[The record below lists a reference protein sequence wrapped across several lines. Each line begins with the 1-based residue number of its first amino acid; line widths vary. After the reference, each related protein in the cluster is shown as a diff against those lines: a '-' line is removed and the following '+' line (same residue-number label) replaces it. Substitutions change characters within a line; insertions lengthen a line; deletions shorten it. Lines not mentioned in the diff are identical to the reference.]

1 MISSIHIKNFKSIV
15 DLTLELGRIN
25 VFIGEN
31 GCGKTNILE
40 AIAFGAAASA
50 DKLDFEFL
58 GSRGIR
64 LTKPEFMYS
73 AFEAK
78 SSEVILSCIAKD
90 DQWTYILKD
99 EKSDPNSW
107 TDLYLT
113 TFNTYQAN
121 IFDKIFNNQKPQ
133 EDYIFNTIRRHLSNK
148 DTLVKLHKYL
158 YNGDKDSVLDE
169 EFYNKILPELNFKRK
184 PLNQLSGFIIYSPE
198 ESLLREFKHTSQIY
212 PLGIK
217 GEGLFQYLKELS
229 QSKEKTILL
238 KKIKENLSLLDW
250 FDDFSLPKNLMSNE
264 YALQIGDK
272 YLHKDLRYFDQKST
286 NEGFLY
292 LLFYFTLF
300 CSDITPKFFAIDNID
315 SSLNPKL
322 CSKLTSTLTK
332 LAKENDKQALLTTH
346 NPAIL
351 DGLDLRDDEQ
361 RLFVVSR
368 NIDGHTRVRRILHKP
383 ERTKALSEIW
393 TGGFIGGLPDN
404 F

>member
-1 MISSIHIKNFKSIV
+1 MISSIQIKNFKSVV
-15 DLTLELGRIN
+15 DLTLDLGRFN

-73 AFEAK
+73 AFENK
-78 SSEVILSCIAKD
+78 LSEVVLSSIIDGKT
-90 DQWTYILKD
+90 WTYVLKSRKIAAD
-99 EKSDPNSW
+99 SW
-107 TDLYLT
+107 VDLYASAYNSLYADILDKV
-113 TFNTYQAN
+113 FNDQTP
-121 IFDKIFNNQKPQ
+121 PQ
-133 EDYIFNTIRRHLSNK
+133 NDIY
-148 DTLVKLHKYL
+148 DLVWKHVPKNDELVNLYKYL
-158 YNGDKDSVLDE
+158 YSDDVPKALNE
-169 EFYNKILPELNFKRK
+169 TFFNKILTDIKRK
-184 PLNQLSGFIIYSPE
+184 RNSSKVFSDFIIYSPE
-198 ESLLREFKHTSQIY
+198 ESYLRKFENTNQIY

-217 GEGLFQYLKELS
+217 GEGLFQYLKEVS
-229 QSKEKTILL
+229 TKKNSSLL
-238 KKIKENLSLLDW
+238 KIIKENLVLLDW
-250 FDDFSLPKNLMSNE
+250 FDDFNLPKNIMSNE
-264 YALQIGDK
+264 YALQIRDK
-272 YLHKDLRYFDQKST
+272 YLHKELSYFDQKST

-315 SSLNPKL
+315 SSLNPRL
-322 CSKLTSTLTK
+322 CTQLTTTLAK
-332 LAKENDKQALLTTH
+332 LAKENDKQAILTTH

-351 DGLDLRDDEQ
+351 DGLDLEDDNQ

-368 NIDGHTRVRRILHKP
+368 NIDGHTKVRRIMHKP
-383 ERTKALSEIW
+383 ERTKSLSEIW
-393 TGGFIGGLPDN
+393 TSGFIGGLPKN

>member
-1 MISSIHIKNFKSIV
+1 MISSIHIKNFKSVV
-15 DLTLELGRIN
+15 DLEINLGRVN

-73 AFEAK
+73 AFEKGSDTIELKFSISNRSYHFQLSNSNK
-78 SSEVILSCIAKD
+78 SSNIWENLIKTKTFDEAFSILAKAFIEKQNSTDSIDNMMSEFVEKYKNVD
-90 DQWTYILKD
+90 DFKESFNEIKPIVLKKLTYNEELKD
-99 EKSDPNSW
+99 
-107 TDLYLT
+107 
-113 TFNTYQAN
+113 
-121 IFDKIFNNQKPQ
+121 
-133 EDYIFNTIRRHLSNK
+133 
-148 DTLVKLHKYL
+148 
-158 YNGDKDSVLDE
+158 
-169 EFYNKILPELNFKRK
+169 
-184 PLNQLSGFIIYSPE
+184 FIVYSPE
-198 ESLLREFKHTSQIY
+198 ESHLRKFYDTNQIY

-229 QSKEKTILL
+229 QKKDKSKLL
-238 KKIKENLSLLDW
+238 DKIKDNLVLLDW
-250 FDDFSLPKNLMSNE
+250 FDDFNLPKNLMSNE
-264 YALQIGDK
+264 YALQIRDK
-272 YLHKDLRYFDQKST
+272 YLNEDLSYFDQKST

-300 CSDITPKFFAIDNID
+300 CSDITPKFFAVDNID
-315 SSLNPKL
+315 SSLNPRL
-322 CSKLTSTLTK
+322 CTQLTTTLAK
-332 LAKENDKQALLTTH
+332 LAKENDKQAILTTH

-351 DGLDLRDDEQ
+351 DGLDLEDDDQ

-368 NIDGHTRVRRILHKP
+368 NIDGHTKVRRIMHKP
-383 ERTKALSEIW
+383 ERTKSLSEIW
-393 TGGFIGGLPDN
+393 TSGFIGGLPKN